1 MRWSL
6 QRIGGSPQICNMTVL
21 VRLLWSMRTLH
32 DNILMIF
39 RLQIARTCEPGPGSY
54 SSFRSGYSSIRFSGY
69 SGASGQEG
77 RRHSVDAYGTGDS
90 FSNRSSSSRN
100 SSLSR
105 HLSSGRSNVSLSF

>member
-39 RLQIARTCEPGPGSY
+39 RLQIARTVVPDIHILHP
-54 SSFRSGYSSIRFSGY
+54 FRVNRVPVVIHPFVVVILQYVFLGI
-69 SGASGQEG
+69 QELLG
-77 RRHSVDAYGTGDS
+77 RKDVVI
-90 FSNRSSSSRN
+90 
-100 SSLSR
+100 L
-105 HLSSGRSNVSLSF
+105 